1 MSDRASF
8 VMVDIV
14 VRLADNTILNIEI
27 QKSGYH
33 FPGKRFDCY
42 CADLIM
48 RKYNR
53 LRQQEG
59 KQFSYSKMPKVLS
72 IAFIETSTKEFFQ
85 FPDHYIHRCE
95 MTSDT
100 GIKIDNLP
108 RHIYVGVK
116 K

>member
-1 MSDRASF
+1 MSDRGSF

-48 RKYNR
+48 REYNR

-72 IAFIETSTKEFFQ
+72 IAFIETSTKEFYQ

-100 GIKIDNLP
+100 GIKINLYK
-108 RHIYVGVK
+108 RRWKRG
-116 K
+116 